1 MQIQIVVADAGSAA
15 PLADRLTDV
24 FSASSMLSVCTA
36 PECATVI
43 FGRGTCVA
51 HDPPRL
57 HLADT
62 LLDETVGRGRAPL
75 ATY

>member
-15 PLADRLTDV
+15 PVAGRLSDV
-24 FSASSMLSVCTA
+24 FSASSMLGVCTA
-36 PECATVI
+36 PECTTIV

-62 LLDETVGRGRAPL
+62 LLDETVGRGRGPL
-75 ATY
+75 AT